1 MSGKKFDLMVLE
13 SLWDSELDS
22 KLSVKPFFDGL
33 SEVHGIKYV
42 YHTFYDEEDM
52 YYFIR
57 KSKSVC
63 SSYYIAAH
71 GSRECLHSINN
82 KKIEVES
89 LQDIFKH
96 SQGKDIGI
104 LFGSCNFIDEKTAKE
119 FLDFTKADWVA
130 GYSKRV
136 DWFDSTLI
144 DLAFWGYY
152 LKGDKGIK
160 GCQWKVTPLIYKNYP
175 LSIGYKFSLFDKFKH
190 GREVNN
196 SLEEFK
202 RDNPNFIELLQNS

>member
-1 MSGKKFDLMVLE
+1 MVLE

-33 SEVHGIKYV
+33 SEVHSIKYV
-42 YHTFYDEEDM
+42 YHTFYDDEDM

-57 KSKSVC
+57 KSKSLC

-89 LQDIFKH
+89 LQDIFKN
-96 SQGKDIGI
+96 SRGKDIGI

-119 FLDFTKADWVA
+119 FLDFTKAEWVA
-130 GYSKRV
+130 GYNSKV
-136 DWFDSTLI
+136 DWFDSTII
-144 DLAFWGYY
+144 DLAFWRYY
-152 LKGDKGIK
+152 LKGDKGVK
-160 GCQWKVTPLIYKNYP
+160 GYQREVTPLVYKNYP
-175 LSIGYKFSLFDKFKH
+175 LSISLKFSLFDKERFQRGVH
-190 GREVNN
+190 D